1 MPPPLLSEPIG
12 ASWRFRE
19 DLCPKKR
26 PQRGGAEAVG
36 AVGFVICNMR
46 VPNDRGTARLIN
58 HQIRRLFRAS
68 PVIRSILALPDR
80 GAPQLTASRNAIP
93 GRGFSSQQ
101 TTPSC
106 GAAQKG
112 GAAGGGRDQRM
123 IAAAK

>member
-80 GAPQLTASRNAIP
+80 GAPSSPRP
-93 GRGFSSQQ
+93 G
-101 TTPSC
+101 TPFPD
-106 GAAQKG
+106 GVFRHNKRPRLAGRRKRAG
-112 GAAGGGRDQRM
+112 PLAAAGTNG
-123 IAAAK
+123 